1 MADSASGKQ
10 RVAKQAEQVLKES
23 ERVFRAVWEYA
34 STAMALSAPDGT
46 VIAANPAYFRLYGF
60 PSEEV
65 IGKHFSIIFPQEQR
79 TTAQELYDFMF
90 QSPTLSPAFVGP
102 IRRADGIERLVESS
116 YHFITHRGQRLAMLS
131 FVRDITE
138 QKRVEEALWVSE
150 EKLRL
155 ALEFGGMDSWDWDI
169 KSNTIRWSA
178 DLYGSFGL
186 IEGDSGVSYGTFMEL
201 VHPRDRALVE
211 QAMRRAVEE
220 GTDFTVEFRTG
231 LADGKLRRT
240 RIQGQVLH
248 DEAGN
253 PIGVIGISRDVPQ
266 GSQVDEAP

>member
-1 MADSASGKQ
+1 MSDSPLEKQ

-23 ERVFRAVWEYA
+23 ERVLRAVWEYA
-34 STAMALSAPDGT
+34 STAMALSAPDGN

-65 IGKHFSIIFPQEQR
+65 IGKHFSIIFPEEQR
-79 TTAQELYDFMF
+79 KTARELYDFMF
-90 QSPTLSPAFVGP
+90 QSPILSPSFFGP
-102 IRRADGIERLVESS
+102 IRRADGIERFVESS
-116 YHFITHRGQRLAMLS
+116 YHFLTHRGQRLAMLS

-155 ALEFGGMDSWDWDI
+155 ALEVGHMDTWDWDI

-178 DLYGSFGL
+178 HLDGSFGL
-186 IEGDSGVSYGTFMEL
+186 VGSDSGVSYSTFMEL
-201 VHPRDRALVE
+201 VHPQDRALVE
-211 QAMRRAVEE
+211 QALRRAFEE
-220 GTDFTVEFRTG
+220 GIDFTVEFRTG

-248 DEAGN
+248 DEAGKA
-253 PIGVIGISRDVPQ
+253 IGVIGISRDVPQ
-266 GSQVDEAP
+266 GRQIDEAP